1 MEMKITEGL
10 RWERGKLVL
19 AARCLP
25 RKGSVQEFCLCL
37 DVDAVA

>member
-1 MEMKITEGL
+1 MERKITEGL

-25 RKGSVQEFCLCL
+25 RKGVQEFCLCL
-37 DVDAVA
+37 DVDAVT